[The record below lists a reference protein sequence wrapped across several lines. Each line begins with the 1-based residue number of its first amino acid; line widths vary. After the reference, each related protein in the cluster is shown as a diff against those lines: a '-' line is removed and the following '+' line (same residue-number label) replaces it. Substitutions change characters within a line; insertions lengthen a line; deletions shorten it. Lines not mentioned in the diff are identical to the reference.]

1 MDKTDNEQKLE
12 MNEDNDVVEELLKFF
27 LENRELS
34 FQFLDLLKSFKDSG
48 AIEDIAKL
56 SRAVIPSSSALV
68 KEIGSSEE
76 IISSISRL
84 GNLVPSILYAV
95 SMENSSDTIKAILYN
110 SDSIL
115 KAMVSGAKNPEQ
127 FSLFKLLALLKD
139 KEFTKGLTAMV
150 NLLTALGKALAKVPG
165 E

>member
-1 MDKTDNEQKLE
+1 MDKTDNEEKLE
-12 MNEDNDVVEELLKFF
+12 IEQDNDVVEELLKFF

-34 FQFLDLLKSFKDSG
+34 LQFVDLLKSLKDSG
-48 AIEDIAKL
+48 AIEDIALFAK
-56 SRAVIPSSSALV
+56 AVMPSSSALV

-95 SMENSSDTIKAILYN
+95 SMENSGDTIKAILYN
-110 SDSIL
+110 SDSIS

-127 FSLFKLLALLKD
+127 YSLFKLLALLKD

-150 NLLTALGKALAKVPG
+150 NLITALGQALSKVPG
-165 E
+165 D